1 MDKQYK
7 IMMEQQH
14 IDAEITKHFYGVLEK
29 KQPQRKAIRWQIAL
43 AAACIILMI
52 PFTALAAKNIFG
64 TPKIKI
70 GKLDWHN
77 SPNGYSIQFENVDSF
92 PLETFPKEIQT
103 LREMKRIPYNS
114 WEDAEKALRLDLLNN
129 AFLAHA
135 EKLEMDYEDTGT
147 SHCRIL
153 YNTYEGQLYYV
164 SATANYR
171 YSGLQLDINAKIAV
185 DHPEL
190 DEETKQLLLGLEG
203 VINRPTVV
211 ETDCEEYTTTA
222 GIPVVI
228 LHWNLDQVI
237 RYVAVFAVNDISYEV
252 TAWVNPNNEEA
263 EVMILKNV
271 LNSFSTK

>member
-135 EKLEMDYEDTGT
+135 EKLEMDYEDTGA

-164 SATANYR
+164 SATANYK
-171 YSGLQLDINAKIAV
+171 YKGLQLDIQAKITV

-211 ETDCEEYTTTA
+211 ETACEEYTTTA

-252 TAWVNPNNEEA
+252 TAWINPDNEEA

>member
-135 EKLEMDYEDTGT
+135 EKLEMDYDDTGA

-171 YSGLQLDINAKIAV
+171 YSGLQLDIKAKIAV

-252 TAWVNPNNEEA
+252 TAWVNPDNEEA